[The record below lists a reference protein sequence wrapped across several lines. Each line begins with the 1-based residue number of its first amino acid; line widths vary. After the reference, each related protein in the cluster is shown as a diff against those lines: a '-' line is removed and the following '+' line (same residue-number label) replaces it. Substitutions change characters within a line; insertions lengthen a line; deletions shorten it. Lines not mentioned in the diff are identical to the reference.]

1 MSIGPLGA
9 GFGGVLVKCIY
20 VYMYIYIYIYIY
32 ICIYIVIR
40 GSAFGGVVCEVA
52 AMLSGE
58 G

>member
-20 VYMYIYIYIYIY
+20 VYVYIY